1 MASSVNC
8 SVKDKKNGGNT
19 KMDEELLLKLK
30 EHKEGETVLEA
41 VGRAAKTH
49 PSLVNPEK
57 NDRDRSVNP
66 EGDAIVVEYEG
77 ILIYIPREDLEYKP
91 ATGSLVRFVGEPLN
105 FVIKEIDEENEIVIG
120 SRREVD
126 TLFRDRLADQMADG
140 EPRKAVIQTL
150 LRFGAYVT
158 IDGHSTLLRNQDFST
173 DYTAVRDV
181 HQVGDVIE
189 VKLVEYTE
197 DKNLN
202 IEAAEKF
209 YNKDVALA
217 LEDLEEG
224 QPILGTVQDI
234 TFLEEGHA
242 VFTRIAPG
250 VDAISP
256 TPENIDINVGDT
268 VIFMLT
274 QLNPE
279 ENRIRGYIMRK
290 SYSDV

>member
-1 MASSVNC
+1 
-8 SVKDKKNGGNT
+8 
-19 KMDEELLLKLK
+19 MDEKLLEQLLKLK
-30 EHKEGETVLEA
+30 EDEVLLKA

-49 PSLVNPEK
+49 PNLVNTEK
-57 NDRDRSVNP
+57 TERGRSVNP
-66 EGDAIVVEYEG
+66 EGDAVIVEYEG
-77 ILIYIPREDLEYKP
+77 VLIYIPREELEYRP
-91 ATGSLVRFVGEPLN
+91 ATGSLARFIGEPLQ
-105 FVIKEIDEENEIVIG
+105 FIIKDIDEEAELVIG
-120 SRREVD
+120 SRLELD
-126 TLFRDRLADQMADG
+126 TLYRDRLAAEMTDG
-140 EPRKAVIQTL
+140 ATKTAVVQTL
-150 LRFGAYVT
+150 LRFGEYVT

-181 HQVGDVIE
+181 LAPGDEIE
-189 VKLVEYTE
+189 VRLVEYTE

-202 IEAAEKF
+202 IEAAEKYF
-209 YNKDVALA
+209 NKDVALA

-256 TPENIDINVGDT
+256 APENIDVNVGDK

-290 SYSDV
+290 SHSDV

>member
-1 MASSVNC
+1 
-8 SVKDKKNGGNT
+8 
-19 KMDEELLLKLK
+19 MDEKLLEQLLKFKEDEVLLK
-30 EHKEGETVLEA
+30 A

-49 PSLVNPEK
+49 PNLVNTEK
-57 NDRDRSVNP
+57 TERGRSVNP
-66 EGDAIVVEYEG
+66 EGDAVIVEYEG
-77 ILIYIPREDLEYKP
+77 VLIYIPREELEYRP
-91 ATGSLVRFVGEPLN
+91 ATGSLARFIGEPLQ
-105 FVIKEIDEENEIVIG
+105 FIIKDIDEEADLVIG
-120 SRREVD
+120 SRLELD
-126 TLFRDRLADQMADG
+126 TLYRDRLAAEMTDG
-140 EPRKAVIQTL
+140 VTKTAVVQTL

-181 HQVGDVIE
+181 LAPGDEIE
-189 VKLVEYTE
+189 VRLVEYTE

-202 IEAAEKF
+202 IEAAEKYF
-209 YNKDVALA
+209 NKDVALA

-256 TPENIDINVGDT
+256 APENIDVNVGDK

-290 SYSDV
+290 SHSDV

>member
-1 MASSVNC
+1 
-8 SVKDKKNGGNT
+8 
-19 KMDEELLLKLK
+19 MDEKLFEQFK
-30 EHKEGETVLEA
+30 KYQTEETVIEA

-49 PSLVNPEK
+49 PSLVNTEK
-57 NDRDRSVNP
+57 TERGKSVNP
-66 EGDAIVVEYEG
+66 EGDAVIVEHEG
-77 ILIYIPREDLEYKP
+77 ALVYIPREELEYRP
-91 ATGSLVRFVGEPLN
+91 ATGSLARFIGVPLT
-105 FVIKEIDEENEIVIG
+105 FVIKEVDEENELLIG
-120 SRREVD
+120 SRQEID
-126 TLFRDRLADQMADG
+126 TLLRDRLAAEMADG
-140 EPRKAVIQTL
+140 AVKTAVIQTL

-181 HQVGDVIE
+181 HEPGEEIE
-189 VKLVEYTE
+189 VRLVEYTA

-202 IEAAEKF
+202 IEANEKF
-209 YNKDVALA
+209 FNKDVALA

-256 TPENIDINVGDT
+256 TPDNIDINVGDK

-274 QLNPE
+274 QLRPE
-279 ENRIRGYIMRK
+279 ENKVRGFIMRK
-290 SYSDV
+290 SHSDV

>member
-1 MASSVNC
+1 MD
-8 SVKDKKNGGNT
+8 DKLIEQFKGYV
-19 KMDEELLLKLK
+19 
-30 EHKEGETVLEA
+30 EGETVLQA

-49 PSLVNPEK
+49 PGLVNTDK
-57 NDRDRSVNP
+57 NSRDRSVNP
-66 EGDAIVVEYEG
+66 EGDAVIVEYDG
-77 ILIYIPREDLEYKP
+77 ALVFIPREELEYKP
-91 ATGSLVRFVGEPLN
+91 ATGSLARFIGVPLS
-105 FVIKEIDEENEIVIG
+105 FVIKEVDEENELIIG
-120 SRREVD
+120 TRQELD
-126 TLFRDRLADQMADG
+126 TLLRDRLASEMEDG
-140 EPRKAVIQTL
+140 EPRKAIIQTL

-181 HQVGDVIE
+181 HQVGDEIE

-217 LEDLEEG
+217 LDDLEEG

-256 TPENIDINVGDT
+256 TPENIDINVGDK

-279 ENRIRGYIMRK
+279 ENRVRGYIMRK
-290 SYSDV
+290 SHSEV

>member
-1 MASSVNC
+1 
-8 SVKDKKNGGNT
+8 
-19 KMDEELLLKLK
+19 MDEKLLEQLLKLK
-30 EHKEGETVLEA
+30 EDEVLLKA

-49 PSLVNPEK
+49 PNLVNTEK
-57 NDRDRSVNP
+57 TERGRSVNP
-66 EGDAIVVEYEG
+66 EGDAVIVEYEG
-77 ILIYIPREDLEYKP
+77 VLIYIPREELEYRP
-91 ATGSLVRFVGEPLN
+91 ATGSLARFIGEPLQ
-105 FVIKEIDEENEIVIG
+105 FIIKDIDEEAELVIG
-120 SRREVD
+120 SRLELD
-126 TLFRDRLADQMADG
+126 TLYRDRLAAEMTDG
-140 EPRKAVIQTL
+140 VTKTAVVQTL

-181 HQVGDVIE
+181 LAPGDEIE
-189 VKLVEYTE
+189 VRLVEYTE

-202 IEAAEKF
+202 IEAAEKYF
-209 YNKDVALA
+209 NKDVALA

-256 TPENIDINVGDT
+256 APENIDVNVGDK

-290 SYSDV
+290 SHSDV

>member
-1 MASSVNC
+1 MD
-8 SVKDKKNGGNT
+8 DKLIEQFKGYV
-19 KMDEELLLKLK
+19 
-30 EHKEGETVLEA
+30 EGETVLQA

-49 PSLVNPEK
+49 PELVNTDK
-57 NDRDRSVNP
+57 NSRDRSVNP
-66 EGDAIVVEYEG
+66 EGDAVIVEHDGALVF
-77 ILIYIPREDLEYKP
+77 IPREELEYKP
-91 ATGSLVRFVGEPLN
+91 ATGSLARFIGVPLS
-105 FVIKEIDEENEIVIG
+105 FVIKEVDEENELIIG
-120 SRREVD
+120 TRQELD
-126 TLFRDRLADQMADG
+126 TLLRDRLASEMEDG
-140 EPRKAVIQTL
+140 EPRKAIIQTL

-181 HQVGDVIE
+181 HQVGDEIE

-217 LEDLEEG
+217 LDDLEEG

-256 TPENIDINVGDT
+256 TPENIDINVGDK

-279 ENRIRGYIMRK
+279 ENRVRGYIMRK
-290 SYSDV
+290 SHSEV

>member
-1 MASSVNC
+1 
-8 SVKDKKNGGNT
+8 
-19 KMDEELLLKLK
+19 MDEKLLEQLLKLK
-30 EHKEGETVLEA
+30 EDEVLLKA

-49 PSLVNPEK
+49 PNLVNTEK
-57 NDRDRSVNP
+57 TERGRSVNP
-66 EGDAIVVEYEG
+66 EGDAVIVEYEG
-77 ILIYIPREDLEYKP
+77 VLIYIPREELEYRP
-91 ATGSLVRFVGEPLN
+91 ATGSLARFIGEPLQ
-105 FVIKEIDEENEIVIG
+105 FIIKDIDEEAELVIG
-120 SRREVD
+120 SRLELD
-126 TLFRDRLADQMADG
+126 TLYRDRLAAEMTDG
-140 EPRKAVIQTL
+140 VAKTAVVQTL

-181 HQVGDVIE
+181 LAPGDEIE
-189 VKLVEYTE
+189 VRLVEYTE

-202 IEAAEKF
+202 IEAAEKYF
-209 YNKDVALA
+209 NKDVALA

-256 TPENIDINVGDT
+256 APENIDVNVGDK

-290 SYSDV
+290 SHSDV